1 MGFSKKRSSLVKWAG
16 VAGVALAS
24 GLASQAFAQTVL
36 VKDGKA
42 AASIVLPAEPS
53 KDEALAAQE
62 IQTHLEMMSGAK
74 LPIIKKGE
82 AVTGV
87 PIYIGNTGESYSE
100 EKLKAKSKDPYTL
113 RVLVTPKAVE
123 LSGNSEDGTLSAAY
137 ELLEQLGV
145 RWYYPGPLGQDVP
158 SAKTV
163 IAKEQ
168 DYLDAPGYRGRI
180 LQAVG
185 QKEWEARM
193 RLGGFGAGAHGLGP
207 EFDREK
213 EPNLFNQEKGKATG
227 QEKVSEPEV
236 LRRTIAHWRE
246 KLKQNPNMEVVNV
259 GPHDGAGFGNDPWDA
274 DDFDPIMGKVAT
286 TDRYV
291 KFFNLILEDLQKDYP
306 NVGLAFYAYTQE
318 MRPPVRETPNKKIL
332 PMLAAIGLD
341 RFHSINNPLSWEKK
355 YLKTVVEGWQAKGV
369 NMMFRGYL
377 FNLADQGLPFSMID
391 IVKEEW
397 PYYYDK
403 GFIAMR
409 AECIVN
415 WAYHGPALYLA
426 AKLYWNPKADSKA
439 IMDEYF
445 TRLYGPAG
453 KAMKEHFDIVE
464 NAYIHADYYTGNVFD
479 IPKIL
484 TPKVRAEMER
494 TLKAA
499 EAAAKGDKKY
509 EDRVAMIRLGFEYG
523 EANLNMMDA
532 FNHAKFAEA
541 KKYHDRALNELIPAS
556 SKHVPIVISGS
567 NFAYFKRFW
576 SRGVENAALRVQ
588 DGREIA
594 SVLPDEWV
602 TFLDPY
608 NAGEK
613 LFLQDPQN
621 GTQSWRPMK
630 TWSDSSSNQ
639 GLRYYKAS
647 IWYRCNLNVPKRFD
661 GRKLRF
667 WMGGVDDTPRVWID
681 GKELPLFSKGAAP
694 IGVPWEFDAT
704 GFVVPGKEQVVV
716 VKVSDSFVNEL
727 GTVGITGPVMVW
739 AESASGPNLAPVAPT
754 PKPVKPAP
762 KPKEP
767 VKKEDVKKEEV
778 KKDKPVEDKNHM

>member
-1 MGFSKKRSSLVKWAG
+1 MGFKRSSLVRWVG
-16 VAGVALAS
+16 VAGVILAG
-24 GLASQAFAQTVL
+24 GLVNHAYAQTVL

-42 AASIVLPAEPS
+42 AASIVLPAGASP
-53 KDEALAAQE
+53 DEKTAATE

-74 LPIIKKGE
+74 LPIVE
-82 AVTGV
+82 NAADATGV
-87 PIYIGNTGESYSE
+87 PIFIGKTGPNYSE
-100 EKLKAKSKDPYTL
+100 AKLQAKSKDPFTL

-123 LSGNSEDGTLSAAY
+123 LSGIKEDGTLTAAY

-145 RWYYPGPLGQDVP
+145 RWFYPGPLGTDVP
-158 SAKTV
+158 QLKTV

-168 DYLDAPGYRGRI
+168 DFVDAPGYRGRV

-185 QKEWEARM
+185 EKEWEPRM

-207 EFDREK
+207 EFDRVK
-213 EPNLFNQEKGKATG
+213 EPELFNQEKGKATN

-236 LRRTIAHWRE
+236 LKRTIAFWRE
-246 KLKQNPNMEVVNV
+246 KLKQNPDLEVVNV
-259 GPHDGAGFGNDPWDA
+259 GPHDGAGFGSDPWDA

-291 KFFNLILEDLQKDYP
+291 KFFNLILADLQKDYP

-318 MRPPVRETPNKKIL
+318 MRPPVRETPNPKIL

-377 FNLADQGLPFSMID
+377 FNLADHGLPFSMID

-439 IMDEYF
+439 ILDEYF
-445 TRLYGPAG
+445 TRLYGPAA
-453 KAMKEHFDIVE
+453 KAMKEHFDVVE

-479 IPKIL
+479 VPKII
-484 TPKVRAEMER
+484 TPAVRKEMER
-494 TLKAA
+494 TLKEA

-523 EANLNMMDA
+523 EANFKMMDA
-532 FNHAKFAEA
+532 FNHAQFAEA
-541 KKYHDRALNELIPAS
+541 KKYHDEILNKWIPACIAHRPGVIAARS
-556 SKHVPIVISGS
+556 HVG
-567 NFAYFKRFW
+567 YFKRFW
-576 SRGVENAALRVQ
+576 SRAVENAAARVIN
-588 DGREIA
+588 GREIA

-613 LFLQDPQN
+613 LYLQDPQN

-647 IWYRCNLNVPKRFD
+647 IWYRSNLNVPKRFD

-681 GKELPLFSKGAAP
+681 GKELTTVLGKGAAP
-694 IGVPWEFDAT
+694 IGMPWEFDAT
-704 GFVVPGKEQVVV
+704 AAIVPGKEQVVV
-716 VKVSDSFVNEL
+716 VKVSDNSVNEL

-739 AESASGPNLAPVAPT
+739 AEPVGAPDPE
-754 PKPVKPAP
+754 PVKPAV
-762 KPKEP
+762 KPAPAAKPAKPAAKAKEP
-767 VKKEDVKKEEV
+767 VKEAPKEAPVVD
-778 KKDKPVEDKNHM
+778 KDHM